1 MVFFT
6 NYIWIKIYYQM
17 ILAYKFEV
25 IVWQIL
31 QGGTNVQTFFLAAY
45 KSWSP
50 DDILI
55 QVAFTLFCS
64 TKHFRVYNQVKQA
77 NYTRHYFLDQ

>member
-1 MVFFT
+1 
-6 NYIWIKIYYQM
+6 M
-17 ILAYKFEV
+17 ILAYKLEV

-31 QGGTNVQTFFLAAY
+31 QGGTNVRTFFLAAY

-55 QVAFTLFCS
+55 QVAFTLCCS